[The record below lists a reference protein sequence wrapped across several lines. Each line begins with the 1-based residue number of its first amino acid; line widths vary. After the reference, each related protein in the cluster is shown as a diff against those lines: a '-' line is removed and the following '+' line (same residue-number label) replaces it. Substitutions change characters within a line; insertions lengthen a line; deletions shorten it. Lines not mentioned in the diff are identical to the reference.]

1 MRLVSFS
8 AKGYRSLRSVRFDL
22 GQVTVFVGENGAG
35 KSNLYRA
42 LQLVKA
48 AAQGTFSTEIVREG
62 GMQSAM
68 WGGVRRKQEPARIIL
83 EAEFEDE
90 RLASRLSYKVEAG
103 LPPPVSGAFRL
114 NHRSRKSSLIS
125 IRGDVRLI

>member
-1 MRLVSFS
+1 MRLVSFL
-8 AKGYRSLRSVRFDL
+8 AKGYRSLRSVRFEL

-48 AAQGTFSTEIVREG
+48 AAEGTFSTEIVREG

-68 WGGVRRKQEPARIIL
+68 WGGVRRKHEQARIIL

-90 RLASRLSYKVEAG
+90 RLASRLSYRVEAG
-103 LPPPVSGAFRL
+103 LPPPVSGAFPFEPQIKEEQL
-114 NHRSRKSSLIS
+114 NL
-125 IRGDVRLI
+125 

>member
-48 AAQGTFSTEIVREG
+48 AAEGTFSTEIVREG

-68 WGGVRRKQEPARIIL
+68 WSGTRRKHEPPRIIL

-90 RLASRLSYKVEAG
+90 RLASRLS
-103 LPPPVSGAFRL
+103 FRL
-114 NHRSRKSSLIS
+114 SRRSRKSSS
-125 IRGDVRLI
+125 ILTPGDVRLT